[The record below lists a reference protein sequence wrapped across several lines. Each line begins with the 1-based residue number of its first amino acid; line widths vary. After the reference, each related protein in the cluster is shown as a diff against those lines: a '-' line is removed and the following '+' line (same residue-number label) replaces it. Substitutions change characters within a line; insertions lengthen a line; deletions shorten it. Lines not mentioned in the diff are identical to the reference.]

1 MTLDWTVLGYPQRHF
16 DELRAAKRFAIRS
29 ITITGIPFALLMAG
43 TTFGPVPPLATAIAA
58 AVFLMFGLLH
68 GLGLIYDTYRFV
80 QIIPYF
86 ERRLGDIDTF
96 LAGSTLARVLKQ
108 LDTIAAEENVAPLSA
123 FGFSDDLY
131 GEALQWHDP
140 KMGLQSIKAI
150 QQRLMASDVPIAIE
164 EPLRNDLD
172 KWQHALERAALA
184 NVHFCIL
191 LRHGHS
197 TSGHEWDVRKG
208 SAF

>member
-68 GLGLIYDTYRFV
+68 GLGLVYDTYRYV
-80 QIIPYF
+80 RIIPYF

-96 LAGSTLARVLKQ
+96 LAGNALVRVMKQ
-108 LDTIAAEENVAPLSA
+108 LDTIATEENVAPLSA
-123 FGFSDDLY
+123 FGFADDLY
-131 GEALQWHDP
+131 DEVLLWHDP
-140 KMGLQSIKAI
+140 K
-150 QQRLMASDVPIAIE
+150 
-164 EPLRNDLD
+164 
-172 KWQHALERAALA
+172 
-184 NVHFCIL
+184 
-191 LRHGHS
+191 
-197 TSGHEWDVRKG
+197 KG
-208 SAF
+208 